1 MTRLQP
7 ANGRSGTRRATA
19 TVSPRIGTAPL
30 LSLAGLVVAAIVT
43 LAVLLAS
50 PGSSTPANGGTGA
63 QPIATSSP
71 NAPPASA
78 PERVAVKGTI
88 LVVKGGNIWA
98 ISGTDPP
105 RRVSTS
111 GNLSSPA
118 WSPDGATLYAIERR
132 TTRARAPFQGRDVRY
147 TLQYPLVVRI
157 RADGSAVRI
166 IHNGLY
172 QLGGDERRRWFT
184 WLLQPDV
191 SPDGRTIALISD
203 GPDAFRRDPTMSL
216 LPAAGG
222 RITNLNLPEQSPLGH
237 GDPAWSPDG
246 KLIAYTDNLGERG
259 QGEPRIGIY
268 TVRTRTTRD
277 LTRRGYAQP
286 SWSPDGRYLAAVR
299 TDGRGRDVVVLDARN
314 GSEVARLTRD
324 GESFA
329 PTWSPD
335 GTQVAYLKV
344 TDQGVDLRLLTF
356 ASGALQVT
364 SDKPVT
370 ADRQLDATSQP
381 AWFIPADERG

>member
-7 ANGRSGTRRATA
+7 ANGRSGTRRERPAPIA
-19 TVSPRIGTAPL
+19 RIGTAPL
-30 LSLAGLVVAAIVT
+30 LSLGGLAVAAIVT
-43 LAVLLAS
+43 LALLLAS
-50 PGSSTPANGGTGA
+50 PGTSAPVNGGGP

-71 NAPPASA
+71 NAPPAA
-78 PERVAVKGTI
+78 AADRVSVKGTI
-88 LVVKGGNIWA
+88 LIVKGGNIWA
-98 ISGTDPP
+98 ITGSAAP

-118 WSPDGATLYAIERR
+118 WSPDGELIYAIERR
-132 TTRARAPFQGRDVRY
+132 TAPGRAPFQGRDVRY
-147 TLQYPLVVRI
+147 TLRYPLVVRI
-157 RADGSAVRI
+157 RADGSATRVV
-166 IHNGLY
+166 HNGLY

-191 SPDGRTIALISD
+191 SPDGRTVALISD
-203 GPDAFRRDPTMSL
+203 GPDALRRDPTMSL
-216 LPAAGG
+216 LPATGG
-222 RITNLNLPEQSPLGH
+222 RITNLNLPAQSPLGH
-237 GDPAWSPDG
+237 SDPAWSPDG
-246 KLIAYTDNLGERG
+246 KLIAYTHNLGERG
-259 QGEPRIGIY
+259 QGEPRIAIY
-268 TVRTRTTRD
+268 TVRTRTARD

-286 SWSPDGRYLAAVR
+286 AWSPDGRYLAAVR
-299 TDGRGRDVVVLDARN
+299 TDGRGRDIVVLDARN
-314 GSEVARLTRD
+314 GSEVSRLTRD

-335 GTQVAYLKV
+335 GTQLAYLKV
-344 TDQGVDLRLLTF
+344 VDQGVDLRLLTF
-356 ASGALQVT
+356 APSGLQVA